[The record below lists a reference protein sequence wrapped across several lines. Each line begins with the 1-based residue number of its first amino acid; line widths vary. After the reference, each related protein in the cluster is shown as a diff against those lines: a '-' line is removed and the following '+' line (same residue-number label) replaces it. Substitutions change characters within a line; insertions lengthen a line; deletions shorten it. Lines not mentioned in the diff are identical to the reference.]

1 MYEPTPP
8 GFHLRS
14 NPHGLELMLYASVL
28 SGSMCSDRTSHAA
41 NAVLT
46 HTLKRAME
54 QPILATLRKVV
65 NGYAALELSEVPSRD
80 GKPNIL
86 QLKSSR
92 LSGILPLRYTDSKA
106 SMLYKEA
113 TGFDQD
119 DSIEVYII

>member
-1 MYEPTPP
+1 MPY
-8 GFHLRS
+8 GS
-14 NPHGLELMLYASVL
+14 AL
-28 SGSMCSDRTSHAA
+28 SESMCLDRTSHAA
-41 NAVLT
+41 NAVLM

-113 TGFDQD
+113 TGYDQHG
-119 DSIEVYII
+119 SIEVYII